1 MTDTHIAGITDWPT
15 VRRLVE
21 QSVTLE
27 NESAFTVDL
36 KSTTGGL
43 LGGIILPSRGLCT
56 VVARNDTHHT
66 VAGQL
71 KLRVDDANAHLTY
84 LAPCPQPDDDDTP
97 WLHALDTLAREAGK
111 LRAHALIAELDEDS
125 PLFGTLRAAGYGVY
139 TRQQVWIRRGLATN
153 MPSRFKL
160 REEAQTDVGDVYAL
174 MNATI
179 PKMLQTIALPP
190 GDMPRLV
197 YREGEH
203 ILAYIAYSLG
213 KRGVYVIPYIHPDIL
228 PDAAALIDAAL
239 QMIAPTSKLP
249 ISVVVRRYQDWL
261 NHAMERLGFEC
272 GAEQAVMVKHIT
284 AGMRPATFESLQQ
297 RLEAVQAKP
306 NTQTFGTLSGA
317 R

>member
-1 MTDTHIAGITDWPT
+1 MIDTHIAGLTDWPT

-27 NESAFTVDL
+27 NESAFTADIQ
-36 KSTTGGL
+36 TTSGGL

-56 VVARNDTHHT
+56 VITRNDPHHSVT
-66 VAGQL
+66 GQL
-71 KLRVDDANAHLTY
+71 KLRVDDTNAHLTY
-84 LAPCPQPDDDDTP
+84 LAPSPIPDSDDTP
-97 WLHALDTLAREAGK
+97 WLHALDALAREAGK
-111 LRAHALIAELDEDS
+111 LRAHALIAEVEEDS
-125 PLFGTLRAAGYGVY
+125 ILFSTLRTAGYAVY
-139 TRQQVWIRRGLATN
+139 ARQQVWVRQGLATN

-179 PKMLQTIALPP
+179 PKMVQAIAMPP
-190 GDMPRLV
+190 GDMPRLI
-197 YREGEH
+197 YREGER
-203 ILAYIAYSLG
+203 ILAYVAYSLG
-213 KRGVYVIPYIHPDIL
+213 KRGVYVIPYLHPDIL
-228 PDAAALIDAAL
+228 PDAAAVIDAAL
-239 QMIAPTSKLP
+239 QMIAPSSKLP

-261 NHAMERLGFEC
+261 SHAMERLGFLC

-284 AGMRPATFESLQQ
+284 AGMRPVGFESLHQ

-306 NTQTFGTLSGA
+306 HTQTYGTTAGV

>member
-1 MTDTHIAGITDWPT
+1 MMDTHIAGITDWPT

-27 NESAFTVDL
+27 NESAFTADIQ
-36 KSTTGGL
+36 TTSGGL

-56 VVARNDTHHT
+56 VISRDDLTPT
-66 VAGQL
+66 VTGQL
-71 KLRVDDANAHLTY
+71 KLRVDTVNAHLTY
-84 LAPCPQPDDDDTP
+84 LAPQRLPDADDTP
-97 WLHALDTLAREAGK
+97 WLHALDALAREAGK
-111 LRAHALIAELDEDS
+111 LRAHTLIAEVEEDS
-125 PLFGTLRAAGYGVY
+125 PLFATLRTAGYAVY
-139 TRQQVWIRRGLATN
+139 ARQQVWVRQGLATN

-179 PKMLQTIALPP
+179 PKMVQSIALPP

-197 YREGEH
+197 YREGER
-203 ILAYIAYSLG
+203 ILAYVAYSLG
-213 KRGVYVIPYIHPDIL
+213 KRGVYVIPYLHPDIL
-228 PDAAALIDAAL
+228 SDAAAVIDAAL
-239 QMIAPTSKLP
+239 QMIAPSSKLP

-261 NHAMERLGFEC
+261 NHAMERLGFGC
-272 GAEQAVMVKHIT
+272 SAEQAVMVKHIT
-284 AGMRPATFESLQQ
+284 AGMRPAGFESLQK

-306 NTQTFGTLSGA
+306 NAQTYGVLSGV